1 MPGNLRFSNAADYQ
15 GFEKYLCFKAYFF
28 VKIFGGL
35 REVL

>member
-1 MPGNLRFSNAADYQ
+1 MSGNFTVWNAADFQ
-15 GFEKYLCFKAYFF
+15 RFGKYLCFKAYFF